1 MSPQHLQQLEQEQ
14 DARPPQNQKAT
25 PPAWFNRVIWQI
37 VTITGIPAAIAILT
51 VWSKLAVIEVQIGDI
66 RESLKGASE
75 LKTEIAAMRAQ
86 QDALENRL
94 LRIEG
99 RLDRSDGGGGRP

>member
-1 MSPQHLQQLEQEQ
+1 MSPQHPQQEQGQEQ
-14 DARPPQNQKAT
+14 DARPPQKAT
-25 PPAWFNRVIWQI
+25 PPAWFNRVVWQI

-51 VWSKLAVIEVQIGDI
+51 VWSKLAVIEIQIGDI

-86 QDALENRL
+86 QDALESRL
-94 LRIEG
+94 LRIEA
-99 RLDRSDGGGGRP
+99 RIDRQPGSTP